1 MHQYMGFLAEIY
13 YDLILV
19 LVQVLLIIAH
29 LNTSGFAEALIII
42 AQAILLFMQ
51 CTMRPNGCDDK

>member
-1 MHQYMGFLAEIY
+1 MNVKY
-13 YDLILV
+13 YDIVLII
-19 LVQVLLIIAH
+19 VQVLLIIAH

-42 AQAILLFMQ
+42 AQAILLIMQ

>member
-1 MHQYMGFLAEIY
+1 MDVKY
-13 YDLILV
+13 YDLILI

-51 CTMRPNGCDDK
+51 CTMRPSGCDDK

>member
-1 MHQYMGFLAEIY
+1 MDTKY

-51 CTMRPNGCDDK
+51 FAMRPDGCDDK

>member
-1 MHQYMGFLAEIY
+1 MDTKY
-13 YDLILV
+13 YDLILI
-19 LVQVLLIIAH
+19 LVQTLLVIAH

-51 CTMRPNGCDDK
+51 CAIRPDGCDDK

>member
-1 MHQYMGFLAEIY
+1 MDIKY
-13 YDLILV
+13 YDLKLA

-51 CTMRPNGCDDK
+51 CTMRPDEYEDK

>member
-1 MHQYMGFLAEIY
+1 MNVKY
-13 YDLILV
+13 YDIVLII
-19 LVQVLLIIAH
+19 VQVLLLIAH
-29 LNTSGFAEALIII
+29 FNTGGLAEVLILI

>member
-1 MHQYMGFLAEIY
+1 MDTKY

-29 LNTSGFAEALIII
+29 LNTSGFAEALIVIV
-42 AQAILLFMQ
+42 QAILLFMQ
-51 CTMRPNGCDDK
+51 CTMRPIGCDDE

>member
-1 MHQYMGFLAEIY
+1 MDTKY

-29 LNTSGFAEALIII
+29 LNTSGFAEALILI

-51 CTMRPNGCDDK
+51 CTMRPNGCDNKWLINFNL